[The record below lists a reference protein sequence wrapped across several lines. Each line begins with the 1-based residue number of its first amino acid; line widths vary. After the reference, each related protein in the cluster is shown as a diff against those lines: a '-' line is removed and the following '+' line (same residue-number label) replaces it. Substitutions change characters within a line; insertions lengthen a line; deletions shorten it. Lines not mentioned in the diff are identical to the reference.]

1 MTKIKTHKDLDI
13 WRLAIQLVKNCY
25 KVTQKFPKEEIYGL
39 SLQMRR
45 AAISVPSNISEGAAR
60 NSRKEYIHYL
70 YYSLGSLAELE
81 TQIIIAVVL
90 GYLEGSDN
98 INEEIKMLRRKLLNF
113 MKYLK
118 PKCNLAS
125 STLFPIYSLSFTAYP
140 IHAFSHYRIPA

>member
-1 MTKIKTHKDLDI
+1 M
-13 WRLAIQLVKNCY
+13 AIQLVKNCY

-45 AAISVPSNISEGAAR
+45 AAISIPSNISEGAAR

-81 TQIIIAVVL
+81 TQIIIAVEL
-90 GYLEGSDN
+90 GYLEGSDT

-113 MKYLK
+113 MKYQK
-118 PKCNLAS
+118 TKV
-125 STLFPIYSLSFTAYP
+125 
-140 IHAFSHYRIPA
+140 

>member
-1 MTKIKTHKDLDI
+1 MTEIKTHKDLDI

-45 AAISVPSNISEGAAR
+45 AAISIPSNISEGAAR

-81 TQIIIAVVL
+81 TQIIIAVEL

-113 MKYLK
+113 MKYQK
-118 PKCNLAS
+118 TKV
-125 STLFPIYSLSFTAYP
+125 
-140 IHAFSHYRIPA
+140 